1 MADLDFRARSPVPD
15 ADARG
20 TRSGSSRASSALVD
34 PDIAQRYFG
43 NPAQPAARPV
53 PA

>member
-15 ADARG
+15 ATIADTLGAVQQELAR
-20 TRSGSSRASSALVD
+20 VD
-34 PDIAQRYFG
+34 LDIAQRYFG

-53 PA
+53 HA